1 MRRLLETIVYVAPS
15 SGLKVGCLAVRFLPR
30 RWIFALSDS
39 LASLGY
45 YLFRGFRTR
54 SISNLKL
61 ALADRLDSN
70 AVKTTVRRSLR
81 NFSRACVEIAIAL
94 ESSDEDL
101 RREIGVS
108 GKEHLEAASAKGKGI
123 IVLSAH
129 LGNFILLGTRLAVEG
144 YSIHV
149 VVNQPRTGTF
159 AKLMDEYR
167 WRIKQHTIHA
177 KPRHQALHELHRVL
191 RRGEVAVMIADEY
204 RTGDGVHV
212 PLFGR
217 KVLARRGPATLA
229 SRTGA
234 AIVPACMVRQP
245 DDSLKLVI
253 EQELEIVRP
262 GKAKAEIR
270 ENTSRMTQ
278 WLERTVRN
286 HPDQWNWM
294 NIRWSE
300 APVEDMEHG
309 AGSMEP
315 EGQRSEVR
323 SQRSEL

>member
-1 MRRLLETIVYVAPS
+1 MRRLLETIVYAAPS
-15 SGLKVGCLAVRFLPR
+15 SGLKVACLAVRFLPR
-30 RWIFALSDS
+30 QWIFALSDS
-39 LASLGY
+39 LASFGY

-54 SISNLKL
+54 SITNLRL

-70 AVKTTVRRSLR
+70 AVKDTVRRSLR
-81 NFSRACVEIAIAL
+81 NFFRACVEIAIAF

-101 RREIGVS
+101 RRKIAIS
-108 GKEHLEAASAKGKGI
+108 GKEHLEAAWAKGKGV
-123 IVLSAH
+123 IVLSGH
-129 LGNFILLGTRLAVEG
+129 LGNFFLLGTRLALEG
-144 YSIHV
+144 YSINV

-167 WRIKQHTIHA
+167 WRIRQRTIHA
-177 KPRHQALHELHRVL
+177 KPRPQAINELHRVL
-191 RRGEVAVMIADEY
+191 RRGEVAIMIADEY
-204 RTGDGVHV
+204 RKGDGVHV

-234 AIVPACMVRQP
+234 AIVPVYMVRQP

-253 EQELEIVRP
+253 EPELEIVRP

-270 ENTSRMTQ
+270 ENTLRMTQ

-300 APVEDMEHG
+300 APAEGMEHG

-315 EGQRSEVR
+315 EGGKAKR
-323 SQRSEL
+323 